1 MKIVVECA
9 QDGVSN
15 KNTGAK
21 EQCLEGVTVRH
32 ALATDEQ
39 EFATFAAFK
48 TLATWKADRDLK
60 KIIPLYTFGSLA
72 NAYTE
77 DTFYEADKKY
87 LTKEGKKIITFE
99 AHLGFCSY
107 AALSSYNGK
116 KLRVYEFTD
125 QQEIIG
131 YSPDGVKVKGQSVLI
146 SVGKRINAV
155 GDKPPYAVVTLEY
168 EDHKQLENGAQVAK
182 PSWSHV
188 ELDGIFDV
196 SITLVSASA
205 TTIKFTVD
213 GGCAGDDKITSLVN
227 ADVTLKTALGATV
240 TRTFVAPDANGVY
253 TLTGT
258 GFVTGI
264 LIDLNG
270 VVSQTEASYE
280 STGPT
285 VVTVHP

>member
-9 QDGVSN
+9 KDGVSN

-39 EFATFAAFK
+39 EFATFADFK

-60 KIIPLYTFGSLA
+60 KIIPLYTFGALA

-107 AALSSYNGK
+107 GALKSYNGK

-131 YSPDGVKVKGQSVLI
+131 YSPDGVKVKGQSVLV

-168 EDHKQLENGAQVAK
+168 EDHNQLENGAQVAK

-196 SITLVSASA
+196 SISLVSASS
-205 TTIKFTVD
+205 TSIKFTVD
-213 GGCAGDDKITSLVN
+213 GGCAGDDKITSLLDAN
-227 ADVTLKTALGATV
+227 VTLKDPSGTPITH
-240 TRTFVAPDANGVY
+240 TFVVADANGVY

-258 GFVTGI
+258 GFVDGL

-280 STGPT
+280 STEAT
-285 VVTVHP
+285 AVTGIV